1 MRGTAHDVPS
11 IALEFILAFMFIPQ
25 ALLPLAALIY
35 ASGMIQDEQEE
46 QTITYLLVRPIPKW
60 ALYTVKLIATL
71 TVTILLTV
79 VFTVLTY
86 IAIYLGRGG
95 DTWGIANRCLKASCM
110 HALAVSAYCC
120 LFGLMSLLIK
130 RILVVGILY
139 IGIFEGLFAN
149 LAFGIRLLTV
159 IYYTRMIAYRSLP
172 FIVPT
177 PFGTENFAADA
188 WQLDIQND
196 PRLLEH
202 PQIGTCLMVLIV
214 GCVVCAV
221 LAAIICSRREFNVKT
236 PEKG

>member
-1 MRGTAHDVPS
+1 
-11 IALEFILAFMFIPQ
+11 
-25 ALLPLAALIY
+25 
-35 ASGMIQDEQEE
+35 
-46 QTITYLLVRPIPKW
+46 
-60 ALYTVKLIATL
+60 
-71 TVTILLTV
+71 
-79 VFTVLTY
+79 
-86 IAIYLGRGG
+86 
-95 DTWGIANRCLKASCM
+95 M

-130 RILVVGILY
+130 RTLVVGILY

-149 LAFGIRLLTV
+149 LAFGVRLLTV
-159 IYYTRMIAYRSLP
+159 IYYARMIAYRTLP

-177 PFGTENFAADA
+177 PLGTENFAADA

-196 PRLLEH
+196 PKLLEH
-202 PQIGTCLMVLIV
+202 PQIGTCLVVLIV